1 LRIFDLP
8 RLSIVDDAGDA
19 GADEV
24 AFGLIGFGYTVHPKE
39 LVSSPPSSSASLLPL
54 SLIDLV

>member
-1 LRIFDLP
+1 VLRIFDLP

-24 AFGLIGFGYTVHPKE
+24 AFGLIDFGCRVHPKE
-39 LVSSPPSSSASLLPL
+39 LV
-54 SLIDLV
+54 